1 MLVAI
6 TTKVGLKSQ
15 IVGQQS
21 QDLLFGVQYDARI
34 NDVISLAAV
43 RDQFQLIS
51 IKAAFSHA
59 FSPQQDSTLH
69 RRLEPARD
77 RKDARF

>member
-21 QDLLFGVQYDARI
+21 QDLLFGVQYNLNARI

-43 RDQFQLIS
+43 RDQFQLI
-51 IKAAFSHA
+51 
-59 FSPQQDSTLH
+59 
-69 RRLEPARD
+69 
-77 RKDARF
+77 

>member
-21 QDLLFGVQYDARI
+21 QDLLFGVHYNLMLASTTHKPSRSSRPVPVDLNQSSFFACL
-34 NDVISLAAV
+34 LAA
-43 RDQFQLIS
+43 
-51 IKAAFSHA
+51 
-59 FSPQQDSTLH
+59 TG
-69 RRLEPARD
+69 
-77 RKDARF
+77 

>member
-21 QDLLFGVQYDARI
+21 QDLLFGVHYNLMLASTS
-34 NDVISLAAV
+34 SLA
-43 RDQFQLIS
+43 
-51 IKAAFSHA
+51 
-59 FSPQQDSTLH
+59 
-69 RRLEPARD
+69 
-77 RKDARF
+77 

>member
-43 RDQFQLIS
+43 RDQFQLI
-51 IKAAFSHA
+51 
-59 FSPQQDSTLH
+59 
-69 RRLEPARD
+69 
-77 RKDARF
+77 

>member
-1 MLVAI
+1 MPTARYCQLRSVSKRSDFAHQDASALGVCLVRMLVAI

-43 RDQFQLIS
+43 RDQFQLI
-51 IKAAFSHA
+51 
-59 FSPQQDSTLH
+59 
-69 RRLEPARD
+69 
-77 RKDARF
+77 